1 MLMSLSDAVQSG
13 LPEKQINNMA
23 TIPSRQE
30 QPISRLARVI
40 AQTARFSSDEHGLD
54 NGQRAALARL
64 DPDGELR
71 PHQVAALS
79 RALIYAGIEPDT
91 LKPESWRAWAL
102 IAHGMA
108 LAGHDANQS
117 LGRQLSSAGVSE
129 SRVTKLLTSRGVAF
143 RQVLPRLLR
152 LLASKGIAPN
162 WHELGG
168 LILNQ
173 ARDEE
178 KAEAIR
184 LKIAGRFFAAEAKK
198 TKTSTLQLGDS

>member
-1 MLMSLSDAVQSG
+1 MSLPAQS
-13 LPEKQINNMA
+13 LPEKQINEQISDVA
-23 TIPSRQE
+23 ALPPKQE
-30 QPISRLARVI
+30 QPISRLARII
-40 AQTARFSSDEHGLD
+40 AQPARFSGDEHGLD
-54 NGQRAALARL
+54 NGEHAALARL
-64 DPDGELR
+64 DPDGEIR

-79 RALIYAGIEPDT
+79 RALIHAGIEPDA
-91 LKPESWRAWAL
+91 LKPEAWRVWAL

-108 LAGHDANQS
+108 LGGHDPSQS

-129 SRVTKLLTSRGVAF
+129 SRVTKLLTSRGDAF
-143 RQVLPRLLR
+143 RQILPRLLR
-152 LLASKGIAPN
+152 LLASKGIAAN
-162 WHELGG
+162 WYELGG

-198 TKTSTLQLGDS
+198 D

>member
-1 MLMSLSDAVQSG
+1 MSLSDVAQSA
-13 LPEKQINNMA
+13 LPEKQINDTA
-23 TIPSRQE
+23 AIPPRQE
-30 QPISRLARVI
+30 QSISRLAHVI
-40 AQTARFSSDEHGLD
+40 AQAARFSGDKHGLD
-54 NGQRAALARL
+54 NGERAALARL
-64 DPDGELR
+64 DPDGEIR

-91 LKPESWRAWAL
+91 LKPEAWHVWAL

-108 LAGHDANQS
+108 LAGHDASQN
-117 LGRQLSSAGVSE
+117 LGQQLSSAGVSE
-129 SRVTKLLTSRGVAF
+129 SRVTKLLTSRGDAF
-143 RQVLPRLLR
+143 RQILPRLLR
-152 LLASKGIAPN
+152 LLASKGIAVN
-162 WHELGG
+162 WYELGG

-198 TKTSTLQLGDS
+198 D